1 MIYRAQNTS
10 LYVVWHFQMC
20 NLLFWWNPLLS
31 HHSPAPSRLSWGSA
45 NWWHSLSWHHDLL
58 VKQPILSV
66 VSSKASQIWVYISD
80 VNNYQ
85 HSHLDL
91 HIIPFATIL
100 NVSQSG
106 GKIKSYIF
114 STCPNPEQ
122 EPVKW
127 KNMKKASLNSLPL
140 APSLLNFCHLPPL
153 FMFPIDRR
161 PLGLPPRRQPA
172 PLPTYLVCMNVQR
185 WSQW

>member
-1 MIYRAQNTS
+1 M
-10 LYVVWHFQMC
+10 
-20 NLLFWWNPLLS
+20 
-31 HHSPAPSRLSWGSA
+31 
-45 NWWHSLSWHHDLL
+45 
-58 VKQPILSV
+58 
-66 VSSKASQIWVYISD
+66 SSKASQIWVYISD

-161 PLGLPPRRQPA
+161 PLGPPPREVARTSKQEHEPEFGA
-172 PLPTYLVCMNVQR
+172 GVIVDQTVKRIENLTVFHLIEAISMAG
-185 WSQW
+185 

>member
-1 MIYRAQNTS
+1 
-10 LYVVWHFQMC
+10 MC

-66 VSSKASQIWVYISD
+66 VSSKAFQIWVYISD

-85 HSHLDL
+85 LSHLDL

-114 STCPNPEQ
+114 
-122 EPVKW
+122 
-127 KNMKKASLNSLPL
+127 PL
-140 APSLLNFCHLPPL
+140 APILSRSQSSGKIWKRQVWTLYHLPQACSIFATCPRYSCFQLTEDHLARLPRISLLSGVGAVTANLLEPRDSFKFFCL
-153 FMFPIDRR
+153 I
-161 PLGLPPRRQPA
+161 
-172 PLPTYLVCMNVQR
+172 
-185 WSQW
+185 